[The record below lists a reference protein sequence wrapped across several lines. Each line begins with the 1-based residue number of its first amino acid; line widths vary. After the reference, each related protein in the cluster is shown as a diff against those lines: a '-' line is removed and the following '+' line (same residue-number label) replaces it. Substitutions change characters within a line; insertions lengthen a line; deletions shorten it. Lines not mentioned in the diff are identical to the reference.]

1 MTTCE
6 RNEQMSE
13 ISALP
18 AGIVAWLGTQVQLA
32 DIKFITEFPPAP
44 KAVPLKKAT
53 VAVGIADV
61 KIKDSFTAN
70 DAGVLT
76 ENEYC
81 RLAAIKIQLA
91 IHVPFAL
98 GGEKCHD
105 VFTDI
110 VDCLTFGSDLNIEES
125 GCGFIRADRDTDALV
140 LGAWIVIAADFCPAA
155 GSSVSFGS
163 FMNKDL
169 LCGSHITDNAI
180 HVTQGDKDLWNA
192 PFSIGTYFGSGA
204 ASRTVAAGFAPRLAA
219 VFAAQYPANIVDF
232 ANSGSASY
240 WGLAVAGSG
249 TQGIELTGTG
259 FKLLQGSAYTV
270 NGCQPKLN
278 ETGVNYFYIAVR

>member
-1 MTTCE
+1 
-6 RNEQMSE
+6 MSE

-18 AGIVAWLGTQVQLA
+18 AGIVQWLDTQTQLA

-44 KAVPLKKAT
+44 KAVPLKKVT

-61 KIKDSFTAN
+61 KIRDSFTAN
-70 DAGVLT
+70 DEGVLT
-76 ENEYC
+76 ENQYC
-81 RLAAIKIQLA
+81 RLAAIKIQLG

-98 GGEKCHD
+98 GGAKCHD

-110 VDCLTFGSDLNIEES
+110 VDCLTFASDLNIEES

-140 LGAWIVIAADFCPAA
+140 LGAWIMIAADFCPAA

-169 LCGSHITDNAI
+169 LCGSHITNSAI
-180 HVTQGDKDLWNA
+180 HVTQADKDLWNA
-192 PFSIGTYFGSGA
+192 PFTAGTYFGNGA
-204 ASRTVAAGFAPRLAA
+204 STRTIAAGFAPRLAA
-219 VFAAQYPANIVDF
+219 VFAAQYPANTV
-232 ANSGSASY
+232 SACY

-259 FKLLQGSAYTV
+259 FKLLQGSAYEI
-270 NGCQPKLN
+270 NDCLPKLN
-278 ETGVNYFYIAVR
+278 EAGVSYFYIAVK